1 MLNEQEMQFADP
13 DWKPTGTL
21 LAPSNNG
28 VANAPMP
35 VPAVGQTNN
44 QVYDG
49 QAPGALPAY
58 DQGYQGVWQ
67 EPQPAMQPPSLQ
79 QPFMPPYAQQT
90 PYRQA
95 GAMRG
100 RGRSRW
106 WIWVIVAIIFVSM
119 MSGGVFSSFHK
130 SHAGINPDLKRPFN
144 GPVSMQPQIYSMKG
158 AAELDI
164 NDLSG
169 NVTIQVATDGNPDLA
184 VTTGDGSNPAVNYQ
198 GQKVVLTSDS
208 DITVTVPQSVALN
221 LGAGQSNIEVDN
233 FSGQLTAQTNSG
245 DITLTNDKLSQGSSL
260 NTNTGNIDLESGTV
274 ADASIT
280 SVNGTITM
288 NQVDLSGKVTA
299 STGGNGSISYNGALD
314 SQGKYQF
321 TTDSGDIDLTMPA
334 DTSMQLK
341 VSQKGG
347 HYTSDFP
354 PSTGSAPQASVGVT
368 TNSGNI
374 TIGKQ

>member
-28 VANAPMP
+28 VANAPTP
-35 VPAVGQTNN
+35 VPVVGQTNN
-44 QVYDG
+44 QAYDG

-67 EPQPAMQPPSLQ
+67 EPQPVMQPPSLQ

-119 MSGGVFSSFHK
+119 MSGGAFSF
-130 SHAGINPDLKRPFN
+130 SHRSHSGLNPYPK
-144 GPVSMQPQIYSMKG
+144 GPAPMQQQQIYSMKG

-169 NVTIQVATDGNPDLA
+169 NVTIQVATDGNPNLA
-184 VTTGDGSNPAVNYQ
+184 VITGDGSQPAVNYQ

-245 DITLTNDKLSQGSSL
+245 DIMLNNDNLSQGSSL

-274 ADASIT
+274 ADVSII

-288 NQVDLSGKVTA
+288 GQVGLSGKVA
-299 STGGNGSISYNGALD
+299 VSTGGNGSISYNGILD

-347 HYTSDFP
+347 HYNSDFP
-354 PSTGSAPQASVGVT
+354 ASTGSAPQASVGVT

-374 TIGKQ
+374 TISKQ